1 MDKKTAD
8 ALKKILAR
16 VNENSRQ
23 LRILEESLERERE
36 SRRVMEDEL
45 LKAMQDIKV
54 SLERTIRKLE
64 GLANKLKE
72 MEEKINDLQIE
83 LSKKVNKE
91 ELKELEEY
99 VELLSPLPKLEEA

>member
-54 SLERTIRKLE
+54 SLERTMHKLE
-64 GLANKLKE
+64 SLANKLKE
-72 MEEKINDLQIE
+72 MEEKINDLQVE

>member
-72 MEEKINDLQIE
+72 MEEKINDLQVE